1 MAGLRRIAT
10 LMLLALA
17 SAPAPIAAQQVT
29 DGAAAARAAVAEVGD
44 EHLWL
49 SKKTGQWEAQLQLAT
64 GPGDETLQGRASVSR
79 RMELGGRVLAEY
91 WNGEIGGRPFE
102 GVRRTGYDNVSG
114 EFWSTWTDTEST
126 ALYVSRGE
134 RVPDAGQIELSGEY
148 TDPVT
153 NRRVGMEA
161 VWTFVDV
168 DREIIETHEVRNGE
182 KRRVERIVMARVEA
196 SEAR

>member
-1 MAGLRRIAT
+1 MALTRYIA
-10 LMLLALA
+10 MLAMVSLL
-17 SAPAPIAAQQVT
+17 SPAPAQQPAAPSEQALT
-29 DGAAAARAAVAEVGD
+29 AAAEVGE

-49 SKKTGQWEAQLQLAT
+49 SKKTGQWEAQLQFAT

-134 RVPDAGQIELSGEY
+134 RVPDAEQIALSGEY

-153 NRRVGMEA
+153 NRLVGMEVA
-161 VWTFVDV
+161 WTFVDV
-168 DREIIETHEVRNGE
+168 DREIIETHEIRNGE